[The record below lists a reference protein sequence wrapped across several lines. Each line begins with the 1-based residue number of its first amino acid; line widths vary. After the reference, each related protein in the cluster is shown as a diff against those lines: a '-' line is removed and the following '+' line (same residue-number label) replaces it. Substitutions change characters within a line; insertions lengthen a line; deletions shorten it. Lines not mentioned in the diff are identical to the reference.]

1 MLSGELGS
9 DGTAFSD
16 EARCLH
22 VHGTGAAASQR
33 ISDSLTEV
41 RLLDLVI
48 HMKTTLNI
56 DDSVMERLKAEAAR
70 RGTTMSALV
79 EEGLRRILE
88 EPRGDAMERSWDP
101 PTWQGGQ
108 LRVDISNRDVLY
120 AAMESETDSP

>member
-16 EARCLH
+16 EARCLY
-22 VHGTGAAASQR
+22 VHGNGAAASQR

-56 DDSVMERLKAEAAR
+56 DDSVMERLKTEAAR
-70 RGTTMSALV
+70 RGTTMSALF
-79 EEGLRRILE
+79 EEGLRRSLE
-88 EPRGDAMERSWDP
+88 EPRGDAMERSGDP